1 MLHRVVIR
9 WSLRLTAFLAAAQ
22 GCARAQTDQLNP
34 SREAWTA
41 RVEAARGA
49 NAAFAE
55 EARRDTLARAA
66 ARRAEPPI
74 PQGRIEDFIGDD
86 TLRRGDVVVTDKGF
100 RVFNGDGASPTTAEH
115 FVPIDD
121 ARLRA
126 ERKTALQALERA
138 SPPNDPTAR

>member
-9 WSLRLTAFLAAAQ
+9 WSMRLIACLAVAA
-22 GCARAQTDQLNP
+22 GCARAQTDELNP

-86 TLRRGDVVVTDKGF
+86 KLRRGDVVVTDKGF

-115 FVPIDD
+115 FVPI
-121 ARLRA
+121 AEGALRA
-126 ERKTALQALERA
+126 DRKSILRELERA
-138 SPPNDPTAR
+138 SPPPDQTDR

>member
-9 WSLRLTAFLAAAQ
+9 WSMRLIACLAVAA
-22 GCARAQTDQLNP
+22 GCARAQTDELNP

-49 NAAFAE
+49 NAAFVE

-115 FVPIDD
+115 FLPIDD

-126 ERKTALQALERA
+126 ERKAALQALERA

>member
-1 MLHRVVIR
+1 M
-9 WSLRLTAFLAAAQ
+9 RLIACLAAAQ
-22 GCARAQTDQLNP
+22 GCARAQTDELNP
-34 SREAWTA
+34 SRDAWTA

-100 RVFNGDGASPTTAEH
+100 RVFNGDGASPTTADH
-115 FVPIDD
+115 FIPIDD

-138 SPPNDPTAR
+138 SAPAR